1 MLKLRKSH
9 PGKTAKRMVIGSTRK
24 TTGTIIAISFLPPL
38 PLPRGSVIRLRFT
51 VLHQVPPALLA
62 DVLGLCAQDVSQ
74 WGAALDGD
82 DDAVDEPRKGGE
94 AGAVG
99 QALQRRREVG
109 AGAGVAETAAEF
121 VGEGAIGEAAYAFER
136 ADCALAG
143 AHGQRK

>member
-24 TTGTIIAISFLPPL
+24 TTGTIIAISFLPPF
-38 PLPRGSVIRLRFT
+38 SIRSRRLSSRT
-51 VLHQVPPALLA
+51 
-62 DVLGLCAQDVSQ
+62 S
-74 WGAALDGD
+74 
-82 DDAVDEPRKGGE
+82 VDEPRQGGQ

-121 VGEGAIGEAAYAFER
+121 VGEGAIGEMAYAFER